1 MSLKDRFRID
11 ELSGFGS
18 KSIVRDDSGNIEVRR
33 INKKEVTPPSLS
45 DRPKPYG
52 EEPIRS
58 KQVSP
63 QLKTD
68 LINPIK
74 APNPNQESFSGE
86 TSTYIERPFY
96 NEEELK
102 KAIDLKVDELI
113 KAKKPK
119 RGNFVRQE
127 KYDTDINNLR
137 KRNSDLQE
145 QVNLIP
151 GLNGEIQ
158 RLQSQVSSLS
168 SQVESAFLELETKD
182 RTLQD
187 LIEKYNETIGDLQTA
202 ILKGTKEAVERA
214 SVTAQVKG
222 LVAQKETLTTQIKAQ
237 EDTIKTLQSQL
248 NATISSFNNL
258 LASQQQTA
266 QAIQEQGQAVLE
278 TVQSQAERDRNAAAA
293 ERERQ
298 QAEQRRLEE
307 EQRALQ
313 AEAERLKKNQKKK
326 IICNELYRQGYLP
339 ELIWDADERWGD
351 KTFATDPKLVIGY
364 QMWAKNV
371 VEFMRKKPQYT
382 GIIYFLVKPWTEW
395 MAYDLGVLPKNNLRG
410 YLTHFIGKY
419 VSYLVFNLNG
429 GHRLLDLYNYKK
441 FRESIG

>member
-18 KSIVRDDSGNIEVRR
+18 KSIVRDDNGNIEVRR
-33 INKKEVTPPSLS
+33 INKKEVNPPSLS

-52 EEPIRS
+52 EDPIRS

-63 QLKTD
+63 QLKND
-68 LINPIK
+68 LINPPK
-74 APNPNQESFSGE
+74 ETNPNQESFSGE
-86 TSTYIERPFY
+86 TSTYIEKPIY

-102 KAIDLKVDELI
+102 KAVDLKVDELI

-127 KYDTDINNLR
+127 KYDTDIANLR

-187 LIEKYNETIGDLQTA
+187 LIEKYNETVGDLQTA

-222 LVAQKETLTTQIKAQ
+222 LIAQKETLTTQIKAQ

-248 NATISSFNNL
+248 NATIASFNNL
-258 LASQQQTA
+258 LESQQQTA

-278 TVQSQAERDRNAAAA
+278 TVQSQAERDRNAAEA
-293 ERERQ
+293 ER
-298 QAEQRRLEE
+298 RRLEE

-313 AEAERLKKNQKKK
+313 AEAERLKQNQKKK
-326 IICNELYRQGYLP
+326 IICNELYRQGFLP
-339 ELIWDADERWGD
+339 EKLWDADERYGD
-351 KTFATDPKLVIGY
+351 MMFEKDPRLVIGY
-364 QMWAKNV
+364 QMWARYV
-371 VEFMRKKPQYT
+371 VEFMRKNPQYSKYSY
-382 GIIYFLVKPWTEW
+382 IIFKPWTEF
-395 MAYDLGVLPKNNLRG
+395 MGYEMGVVKKRNLTG
-410 YLTHFIGKY
+410 QLTNFIGKY
-419 VSYLVFNLNG
+419 VSYLVFEFNNG
-429 GHRLLDLYNYKK
+429 QRLLDLYNYKK